1 MSLRKI
7 WPNGQ
12 DQREK
17 FACLCGSRKNIG
29 VTQMVEF
36 VNK

>member
-12 DQREK
+12 DQRENSLV
-17 FACLCGSRKNIG
+17 CVVRENIG